1 MNNSWW
7 KEISGARRIIDSIF
21 KAVENEKNVILKFSP
36 STPWVDDFREVLSEK
51 IEIEL
56 TEQELKQ
63 INYSEA
69 DVGDYMLQNF
79 CREAVRVYWRP
90 PEPVGKFLGKCED
103 LTLSDKI
110 LWVKLQNKKQL
121 EDWLSF
127 ISEYDKT
134 SGKENRKAVF
144 LLEIDDS
151 FENLPEKKYFE
162 VYKIGDE
169 IPEYVR
175 YTYASVLASEAD
187 IKDSMI
193 TYLSQLVTSCC
204 NDIELI
210 PLCINEQR
218 RFIENPYDTM
228 VQLVADNCRSDGSD
242 FVLAEDRSR
251 IDYLVWQAQLK
262 ILFPSIERY
271 RVYLIEKLSKQIN
284 DKLQFPYKSNFGDI
298 DSPEELEL
306 KDLTYAIGNGRL
318 LMDDSK
324 EYNRLER
331 FREYRN
337 SLAHGKPLS
346 FEDVKFLLSNVMG

>member
-1 MNNSWW
+1 MNNLWW

-51 IEIEL
+51 IEIDL

-63 INYSEA
+63 VNYSEA
-69 DVGDYMLQNF
+69 DVGDYMLNNF
-79 CREAVRVYWRP
+79 CREAVRVYYRP
-90 PEPVGKFLGKCED
+90 PESVGAFLGKCED

-110 LWVKLQNKKQL
+110 LWVKLQDKNQL

-127 ISEYDKT
+127 ISEYDKA

-162 VYKIGDE
+162 VYNIGDE

-187 IKDSMI
+187 VKDSLI

-218 RFIENPYDTM
+218 SFMENPYDTM

-242 FVLAEDRSR
+242 FVLAGDRNR

-271 RVYLIEKLSKQIN
+271 RVYLIQKLSKQIN
-284 DKLQFPYKSNFGDI
+284 EKLQFPYKTNFGDLE
-298 DSPEELEL
+298 SPEELEL
-306 KDLTYAIGNGRL
+306 KDLTYAIGTGRL
-318 LMDDSK
+318 AMDDTK

-346 FEDVKFLLSNVMG
+346 FEDVRFLLSNVMG

>member
-1 MNNSWW
+1 MNNLWW

-36 STPWVDDFREVLSEK
+36 STPWIDDFREVLSEK

-79 CREAVRVYWRP
+79 CRETVRVYWRP

-193 TYLSQLVTSCC
+193 TYLSKLATSCC

-218 RFIENPYDTM
+218 SFMENPYDTM
-228 VQLVADNCRSDGSD
+228 VQLIADNCRSDGSD
-242 FVLAEDRSR
+242 FVLAGDHSR

-271 RVYLIEKLSKQIN
+271 RVYLIQKMSKQIK
-284 DKLQFPYKSNFGDI
+284 DKLQFPYKTNFGDL

-346 FEDVKFLLSNVMG
+346 FEDVKFLLGNVMG

>member
-1 MNNSWW
+1 MNNLWW
-7 KEISGARRIIDSIF
+7 KEISGARRIIDSVF
-21 KAVENEKNVILKFSP
+21 KAVENEKNVILNFSAL
-36 STPWVDDFREVLSEK
+36 TPWVDDFREVLAEK
-51 IEIEL
+51 IEIDL
-56 TEQELKQ
+56 TEQEIKQ
-63 INYSEA
+63 VNYSEA

-79 CREAVRVYWRP
+79 CREAVRVYYRP
-90 PEPVGKFLGKCED
+90 PESVGAFLGKCED

-110 LWVKLQNKKQL
+110 LWVKLEDKNQL
-121 EDWLSF
+121 DDWLSF
-127 ISEYDKT
+127 ISEYYKA
-134 SGKENRKAVF
+134 SGKEKRKAVF

-151 FENLPEKKYFE
+151 FENLPEKRFFE
-162 VYKIGDE
+162 VYSIGNE

-187 IKDSMI
+187 IKDSLI

-218 RFIENPYDTM
+218 RFMENPYDTM
-228 VQLVADNCRSDGSD
+228 VQLVAENYRSDGSE
-242 FVLAEDRSR
+242 FILVEDRSKF
-251 IDYLVWQAQLK
+251 DYLVWQAQLK

-271 RVYLIEKLSKQIN
+271 RVYLIQKLSKQIN
-284 DKLQFPYKSNFGDI
+284 EKLHFPYKTNFGDLE
-298 DSPEELEL
+298 SPEELEL
-306 KDLTYAIGNGRL
+306 KDLTYAIGTGRL
-318 LMDDSK
+318 AMDDTK

-346 FEDVKFLLSNVMG
+346 FENVRFLLSNVMG

>member
-1 MNNSWW
+1 MNNLWW
-7 KEISGARRIIDSIF
+7 KEISGARRIIDSII
-21 KAVENEKNVILKFSP
+21 KAVENDKNVILKFSAV
-36 STPWVDDFREVLSEK
+36 TPWADDFRIILSEK
-51 IEIEL
+51 IEMDL
-56 TEQELKQ
+56 TEQEIKQ
-63 INYSEA
+63 VNYTESDA
-69 DVGDYMLQNF
+69 GNYMLENF
-79 CREAVRVYWRP
+79 CRKDVRFNYRP
-90 PEPVGKFLGKCED
+90 PETVGKFLGKCKD
-103 LTLSDKI
+103 LTLGDNI
-110 LWVKLQNKKQL
+110 LWVKLQDEKQL

-127 ISEYDKT
+127 ISEYDKA

-151 FENLPEKKYFE
+151 FENLPEKRYFE
-162 VYKIGDE
+162 VYSIGDE

-187 IKDSMI
+187 VKDSLI

-210 PLCINEQR
+210 PLCINEQY
-218 RFIENPYDTM
+218 RFLENPYDTM
-228 VQLVADNCRSDGSD
+228 VQITADNCRSDGSE
-242 FVLAEDRSR
+242 FILVEDRSR

-271 RVYLIEKLSKQIN
+271 RVYLIQKLSKQIN
-284 DKLQFPYKSNFGDI
+284 EKLQFPYKTNFGDLE
-298 DSPEELEL
+298 SPEELEL
-306 KDLTYAIGNGRL
+306 KDLTYAIGTGRL
-318 LMDDSK
+318 AMDDTK

-346 FEDVKFLLSNVMG
+346 FEDVRFLLSNVMG